1 MRAAGVAPGVASHF
15 LTQCVFCFFSED
27 TGLLP
32 GRLFERL
39 VAVQTPPEKLRVQLQ
54 HLFETFPFP
63 AGLAP
68 ANTAHQKTES
78 VAGPEPAPQP
88 SPASGRGSVGPLI
101 PAGLPAAV
109 RLHAEAIARAA
120 QRLVVL
126 RDAWLNPPEWTERV
140 PEVAPLCM
148 DSSPYPDRI
157 VARPGF
163 AGDLAKRTLT
173 NLYNQRPAWLAQAHA
188 TLDAAVAA
196 AYGWADWTPAMPDDE
211 ILRRLLALNRERAG
225 K

>member
-1 MRAAGVAPGVASHF
+1 MRAAGVVPGVASHF
-15 LTQCVFCFFSED
+15 LTQCVFCFFAED

-88 SPASGRGSVGPLI
+88 SPASGRGRKRKGAQGRDQRKEEGGNPCPVISLRSQTVTDS
-101 PAGLPAAV
+101 AG
-109 RLHAEAIARAA
+109 R
-120 QRLVVL
+120 
-126 RDAWLNPPEWTERV
+126 
-140 PEVAPLCM
+140 
-148 DSSPYPDRI
+148 
-157 VARPGF
+157 
-163 AGDLAKRTLT
+163 
-173 NLYNQRPAWLAQAHA
+173 
-188 TLDAAVAA
+188 
-196 AYGWADWTPAMPDDE
+196 
-211 ILRRLLALNRERAG
+211 
-225 K
+225 

>member
-15 LTQCVFCFFSED
+15 LTQCVFCFFAED

-39 VAVQTPPEKLRVQLQ
+39 VAVQTTPEKLRVQLQ

-88 SPASGRGSVGPLI
+88 SPASGRGRNSRKAMLM
-101 PAGLPAAV
+101 
-109 RLHAEAIARAA
+109 
-120 QRLVVL
+120 
-126 RDAWLNPPEWTERV
+126 PPN
-140 PEVAPLCM
+140 
-148 DSSPYPDRI
+148 
-157 VARPGF
+157 
-163 AGDLAKRTLT
+163 TL
-173 NLYNQRPAWLAQAHA
+173 
-188 TLDAAVAA
+188 
-196 AYGWADWTPAMPDDE
+196 
-211 ILRRLLALNRERAG
+211 
-225 K
+225 